1 MTTNNHKPHDA
12 KRRSIA
18 PRHGTGSEAV
28 ALLDVF
34 AHMITTT
41 VREAVFDW
49 LEAHKSDVFDAFHG
63 NGEFELANRPLPY
76 HRLSLRLSKGLRAM
90 NVTTFKDIVTIG
102 KRELRRIKGL
112 GTTCVDELE
121 EILREYGV
129 PADMWDYGL

>member
-1 MTTNNHKPHDA
+1 MPTNNHKPHDG

-18 PRHGTGSEAV
+18 PRHGTSLQAV
-28 ALLDVF
+28 ELLDVF

-49 LEAHKSDVFDAFHG
+49 LEAHKPDIVDAFRG